1 MQREPN
7 KRPRRIPRTS
17 EEVNEFIAYRKRKER
32 LALASFKKTTIF
44 KILNIC
50 NVLCIFVFVQIVFCY
65 LGPCHYQTHY
75 TYHVNSRIG
84 REFKPNGQAN
94 ISELDLYALDGNMYT
109 VVINDFIK
117 VPDKFTSFKIG
128 KDFIMQKKL
137 KVVLNHDNQA
147 FRLFLASPV
156 IFLSFFLS
164 FVSFMAYH
172 FNLNENL
179 FSLWGLV
186 SLNILTLSAILVY

>member
-17 EEVNEFIAYRKRKER
+17 EEVNEFIAFRKRKER
-32 LALASFKKTTIF
+32 LALASFKKTKVF
-44 KILNIC
+44 KYLNIW
-50 NVLCIFVFVQIVFCY
+50 NVICIFVFLEILFCY

-84 REFKPNGQAN
+84 KEFKANGQAI
-94 ISELDLYALDGNMYT
+94 ISEIDLYALDGFMYT
-109 VVINDFIK
+109 VVINDYMQ
-117 VPDKFTSFKIG
+117 VPPKLSSFKIG
-128 KDFIMQKKL
+128 KDFVMQKKL
-137 KVVLNHDNQA
+137 KVIFDTDKRSY
-147 FRLFLASPV
+147 RLFLASPV

-186 SLNILTLSAILVY
+186 SLNTLTLMAIFFY